1 MTFEIV
7 FVLALLVAAVVLFI
21 TEKLRVDLVA
31 LIVMAALLVSGI
43 ITPEEG
49 IAGFSNPA
57 TVTVAAMF
65 VLSHGLFKTGA
76 INLIGNGLTMIGRRS
91 YWVAVLAMMLL
102 IGGISAFINNTAA
115 VALFLPIVIGLAR
128 DLRVSPSKLLMPLS
142 FASMFGGVCTLI
154 GTSTNILV
162 NSIGIAHRQP
172 PFEMFEFAPLG
183 LIMFAA
189 GTLYML
195 AIGTRLIPNRRTSKD
210 LTETFGMGD
219 YLTEIILL
227 PEAKSV
233 GKSIKDSPLIEEMD
247 VDIIEIYRDQELLS
261 PPSPETVLQANDLL
275 RVRCNVEMIRKLE
288 DRVGVVLKSGLKWR
302 DEDLQ
307 SAEAIL
313 VEAVIAPGSP
323 LEGRSLKEA
332 DFRNSYGATALAIRH
347 RGTVMREN
355 LGNIPLK
362 AGDVLLIEVRRD
374 RLSQL
379 KRNQAFVV
387 VSELPV
393 QDFRKGKI
401 VPALVIIAGVVIAA
415 TLNILPIV
423 AGAIIGSVLF
433 VATGVI
439 DLEEAYEAIDW
450 QVIFL
455 LAGILT
461 LGTALETTG
470 AARLI
475 SSAILKTF
483 GVWGPVA
490 MIAAFYLLTS
500 LLTEAMSNNASAAM
514 IAPIAITTAET
525 IGVSP
530 RPFLVAVA
538 FAASASFMTPVGY
551 QTNTLIY
558 GPGQYR
564 FSDFLRVGTP
574 LNLIFWVVATL
585 LIPQFWPF

>member
-1 MTFEIV
+1 
-7 FVLALLVAAVVLFI
+7 
-21 TEKLRVDLVA
+21 
-31 LIVMAALLVSGI
+31 
-43 ITPEEG
+43 
-49 IAGFSNPA
+49 
-57 TVTVAAMF
+57 
-65 VLSHGLFKTGA
+65 
-76 INLIGNGLTMIGRRS
+76 
-91 YWVAVLAMMLL
+91 
-102 IGGISAFINNTAA
+102 
-115 VALFLPIVIGLAR
+115 
-128 DLRVSPSKLLMPLS
+128 
-142 FASMFGGVCTLI
+142 
-154 GTSTNILV
+154 
-162 NSIGIAHRQP
+162 
-172 PFEMFEFAPLG
+172 
-183 LIMFAA
+183 
-189 GTLYML
+189 
-195 AIGTRLIPNRRTSKD
+195 
-210 LTETFGMGD
+210 
-219 YLTEIILL
+219 
-227 PEAKSV
+227 
-233 GKSIKDSPLIEEMD
+233 
-247 VDIIEIYRDQELLS
+247 
-261 PPSPETVLQANDLL
+261 
-275 RVRCNVEMIRKLE
+275 
-288 DRVGVVLKSGLKWR
+288 
-302 DEDLQ
+302 
-307 SAEAIL
+307 
-313 VEAVIAPGSP
+313 
-323 LEGRSLKEA
+323 LKEV
-332 DFRNSYGATALAIRH
+332 DFRHTFGATALAIRH